1 METKLY
7 KTLKTKTIEQNKGV
21 DVNIKGRQKA
31 IELLE
36 KQLFTKTN
44 ELRTTIKRKQVKSY
58 SNNTFTR
65 KLMMKMVKRM
75 TKILSSIA

>member
-21 DVNIKGRQKA
+21 DDNIKGRQKA

-44 ELRTTIKRKQVKSY
+44 ELRTTIRESK
-58 SNNTFTR
+58 
-65 KLMMKMVKRM
+65 
-75 TKILSSIA
+75 